1 MAQKLNG
8 TVIVT
13 YRCNARCTMCN
24 RYKCPSKPEEE
35 ISIETIKK
43 LPEMYFTNITGGEPF
58 IREDLKDI
66 VRELYKK
73 SDRIVISTNGFF
85 TDRIVDLC
93 KEFPNIGI
101 RISIEGLEETN
112 NTIRGLDDGF
122 NRGYTT
128 LKKLVEMGMKDVG
141 FGMTVQDANAKDLV
155 ELYRLSNDMNM
166 EFATAS
172 LHNSFYFVEAKNII
186 KDREMVGKEFEKLI
200 NEMLNS
206 NSPKK
211 WFRAYFNH
219 GLINYIYGQKRLL
232 PCDMAFDTFFID
244 PYGDVMPCN
253 GTKEKE
259 VMGNLNTQSWDE
271 LWNSEQADTVRQK
284 VRACDRQCWMIGS
297 VSPAMHKYIWVPA
310 AWVIK
315 HKFLRYFKQN
325 KYSMYENKICREYRD
340 GVVTKEQLDRLSTC
354 DLNADVN
361 DGLSEKS
368 KMALVGT
375 TGEAIVD
382 ADIARQESNKA
393 TQIK

>member
-1 MAQKLNG
+1 MAKKLNG

-24 RYKCPSKPEEE
+24 RYKAPSKPEEE

-43 LPEMYFTNITGGEPF
+43 LPQMYFTNITGGEPF
-58 IREDLKDI
+58 IRNDLKDI

-85 TDRIVDLC
+85 TDRIIDLC
-93 KEFPNIGI
+93 KEFPNVGI
-101 RISIEGLEETN
+101 RISIEGLEDTN
-112 NTIRGLDDGF
+112 NAIRGLENGF

-128 LKKLVEMGMKDVG
+128 LKKLVEMNQPDVG

-155 ELYRLSNDMNM
+155 PLYELSNEMNM

-186 KDREMVGKEFEKLI
+186 KDRPMVAQNFENLI
-200 NEMLNS
+200 NELLKS

-259 VMGNLNTQSWDE
+259 VMGNLNEQSWNE
-271 LWNSEQADTVRQK
+271 LWASEQADK
-284 VRACDRQCWMIGS
+284 VRAKVRGCNRNCWMIGS

-315 HKFLRYFKQN
+315 HKFLRFFKDK
-325 KYSMYENKICREYRD
+325 KYSMYELPIVRDYRD
-340 GVVTKEQLDRLSTC
+340 GKVTKQELDSLSTC
-354 DLNADVN
+354 DMNAVIN
-361 DGLSEKS
+361 DGLSAKS
-368 KMALVGT
+368 REQLKNK
-375 TGEAIVD
+375 TGEEIVD
-382 ADIARQESNKA
+382 EDIRRQL
-393 TQIK
+393 Q

>member
-1 MAQKLNG
+1 MAKKLNG

-24 RYKCPSKPEEE
+24 RYKAPSKPEEE

-43 LPEMYFTNITGGEPF
+43 LPQMYFTNITGGEPF
-58 IREDLKDI
+58 IRNDLKDI

-85 TDRIVDLC
+85 TDRIIDLC
-93 KEFPNIGI
+93 KEFPNVSI
-101 RISIEGLEETN
+101 RISIEGLEDTN
-112 NTIRGLDDGF
+112 NAIRGLENGF

-128 LKKLVEMGMKDVG
+128 LKKLVEMNHPDVG

-155 ELYRLSNDMNM
+155 PLYELSNEMNM

-186 KDREMVGKEFEKLI
+186 KDRPMVAQNFENLI
-200 NEMLNS
+200 NELLKS

-259 VMGNLNTQSWDE
+259 VMGNLNEQSWNE
-271 LWNSEQADTVRQK
+271 LWASEQADK
-284 VRACDRQCWMIGS
+284 VRAKVRGCNRNCWMIGS

-315 HKFLRYFKQN
+315 HKFLRFFKDK
-325 KYSMYENKICREYRD
+325 KYSMYELPIVRDYRD
-340 GVVTKEQLDRLSTC
+340 GKVTKQELDSLSTC
-354 DLNADVN
+354 DMNAVIN
-361 DGLSEKS
+361 DGLSAKS
-368 KMALVGT
+368 REQLKNK
-375 TGEAIVD
+375 TGEEIVD
-382 ADIARQESNKA
+382 EDIRRQM
-393 TQIK
+393 Q

>member
-1 MAQKLNG
+1 MADKKLNG

-35 ISIETIKK
+35 LSIETIKK
-43 LPEMYFTNITGGEPF
+43 LPPMYFTNITGGEPF
-58 IREDLKDI
+58 IREDLPEI

-85 TDRIVDLC
+85 TDRIIKLC
-93 KEFPNIGI
+93 EEFPKVGI

-112 NTIRGLDDGF
+112 NKIRGLEDGF
-122 NRGYTT
+122 RKGYST
-128 LKKLVEMGMKDVG
+128 LKKLVEMKHPDVG

-155 ELYRLSNDMNM
+155 PLYDLSNELNM

-186 KDREMVGKEFEKLI
+186 KDRLMVAKEFERLVNKL
-200 NEMLNS
+200 LQS

-219 GLINYIYGQKRLL
+219 GLINYIFGQKRLL

-259 VMGNLNTQSWDE
+259 VMGNLNEQTWED
-271 LWNSEQADTVRQK
+271 LWNSEQAEK
-284 VRACDRQCWMIGS
+284 VRSKVRHCDRQCWMIGS
-297 VSPAMHKYIWVPA
+297 VSPAMHKYIWKPA
-310 AWVIK
+310 WWVIK
-315 HKFLRYFKQN
+315 HKFLRFYKKE
-325 KYSMYENKICREYRD
+325 KYSMYENKIVKEYKQ
-340 GVVTKEQLDRLSTC
+340 GKVSKEELDKCSTC
-354 DLNADVN
+354 DRNCIAH

-368 KMALVGT
+368 REQLKDKS
-375 TGEAIVD
+375 GEEIVD
-382 ADIARQESNKA
+382 EDIARQVTRKS
-393 TQIK
+393 

>member
-1 MAQKLNG
+1 MAKKLNG

-13 YRCNARCTMCN
+13 YRCNARCKMCN
-24 RYKCPSKPEEE
+24 RYKAPSKPDEE
-35 ISIETIKK
+35 ISVDTIKK
-43 LPEMYFTNITGGEPF
+43 LPQMYFTNITGGEPF
-58 IREDLKDI
+58 IRSDLKDI

-85 TDRIVDLC
+85 TDRIIDLC
-93 KEFPNIGI
+93 KEFPNVGI
-101 RISIEGLEETN
+101 RISIEGLEKTN
-112 NTIRGLDDGF
+112 NAIRGLDDGF

-128 LKKLVEMGMKDVG
+128 LKKLVEMNHPDVG

-155 ELYRLSNDMNM
+155 PLYELSNEMNM

-186 KDREMVGKEFEKLI
+186 KDRPMVAENFEKLI
-200 NEMLNS
+200 NELLKS

-219 GLINYIYGQKRLL
+219 GLINYIYGQERLL

-259 VMGNLNTQSWDE
+259 VMGNLNEQSWDE
-271 LWNSEQADTVRQK
+271 LWNSKQADK
-284 VRACDRQCWMIGS
+284 VRAKVRCCNRNCWMIGS
-297 VSPAMHKYIWVPA
+297 VSPAMHKYIWKPA

-315 HKFLRYFKQN
+315 HKVLRFFKDK
-325 KYSMYENKICREYRD
+325 KYSMYELPAVRDYRD
-340 GVVTKEQLDRLSTC
+340 GKVTKQELDALSTC
-354 DLNADVN
+354 DMNAVIN
-361 DGLSEKS
+361 DGLSQQSRNQLKN
-368 KMALVGT
+368 K
-375 TGEAIVD
+375 TGEEIVD
-382 ADIARQESNKA
+382 EDIRRQM
-393 TQIK
+393 Q

>member
-1 MAQKLNG
+1 MRGNMKKLNG

-13 YRCNARCTMCN
+13 YRCNARCNMCN
-24 RYKCPSKPEEE
+24 RYKKPSLPEEK
-35 ISIETIKK
+35 ISLDTIKK
-43 LPEMYFTNITGGEPF
+43 LPPMYFTNITGGEPF
-58 IREDLKDI
+58 IRTDLKDI

-85 TDRIVDLC
+85 TDRILDLC
-93 KEFPNIGI
+93 KEFPQIGI

-112 NTIRGLDDGF
+112 NKIRGLEDGF

-155 ELYRLSNDMNM
+155 ALYNLSNELNM

-186 KDREMVGKEFEKLI
+186 HDRPMVAKEFENLI
-200 NEMLNS
+200 NELLKS
-206 NSPKK
+206 KSPKK

-253 GTKEKE
+253 GTKDKE
-259 VMGNLNTQSWDE
+259 IMGNLNKVSSWDE
-271 LWNSEQADTVRQK
+271 LWNSPQAESVRKK
-284 VRACDRQCWMIGS
+284 VRCCDRNCWMIGS

-310 AWVIK
+310 LWVLR
-315 HKFLRYFKQN
+315 HKLKFWTKQ
-325 KYSMYENKICREYRD
+325 KYSMYENQIVRDYRD
-340 GVVTKEQLDRLSTC
+340 GKITKEALDQCSTC
-354 DLNADVN
+354 DLHAEIN
-361 DGLSEKS
+361 DGLSAKS
-368 KMALVGT
+368 REMLK
-375 TGEAIVD
+375 
-382 ADIARQESNKA
+382 
-393 TQIK
+393 

>member
-1 MAQKLNG
+1 MAKKLNG

-13 YRCNARCTMCN
+13 YRCNARCKMCN
-24 RYKCPSKPEEE
+24 RYKAPSKPDEE
-35 ISIETIKK
+35 ISVDTIKK
-43 LPEMYFTNITGGEPF
+43 LPQMYFTNITGGEPF
-58 IREDLKDI
+58 IRNDLKDI

-85 TDRIVDLC
+85 TDRIIDLC
-93 KEFPNIGI
+93 KEFPNVGI

-112 NTIRGLDDGF
+112 NAIRGLDDGF

-128 LKKLVEMGMKDVG
+128 LKKLVEMNHPDVG

-155 ELYRLSNDMNM
+155 PLYELSNEMNM

-186 KDREMVGKEFEKLI
+186 KDRPMVAENFEKLI
-200 NEMLNS
+200 NELLKS

-219 GLINYIYGQKRLL
+219 GLINYIYGQERLL

-259 VMGNLNTQSWDE
+259 VMGNLNEQSWDE
-271 LWNSEQADTVRQK
+271 LWNSKQADK
-284 VRACDRQCWMIGS
+284 VRAKVRCCNRNCWMIGS
-297 VSPAMHKYIWVPA
+297 VSPAMHKYIWKPA

-315 HKFLRYFKQN
+315 HKFLRFFKDK
-325 KYSMYENKICREYRD
+325 KYSMYELPAVRDYRD
-340 GVVTKEQLDRLSTC
+340 GKVTKQELDALSTC
-354 DLNADVN
+354 DMNAVIN
-361 DGLSEKS
+361 DGLSQQSRDQLKN
-368 KMALVGT
+368 K
-375 TGEAIVD
+375 TGEEIVD
-382 ADIARQESNKA
+382 EDIRRQM
-393 TQIK
+393 Q

>member
-1 MAQKLNG
+1 MTKKLNG

-13 YRCNARCTMCN
+13 YRCNARCKMCN
-24 RYKCPSKPEEE
+24 RYKAPSKPDEE
-35 ISIETIKK
+35 ISVDTIKK
-43 LPEMYFTNITGGEPF
+43 LPQMYFTNITGGEPF
-58 IREDLKDI
+58 IRSDLKDI

-85 TDRIVDLC
+85 TDRIIDLC
-93 KEFPNIGI
+93 KEFPNVGV

-112 NTIRGLDDGF
+112 NAIRGLDDGF

-128 LKKLVEMGMKDVG
+128 LKKLVEMNHPDVG

-155 ELYRLSNDMNM
+155 PLYELSNEMNM

-186 KDREMVGKEFEKLI
+186 KDRPMVAENFEKLI
-200 NEMLNS
+200 NELLKS

-219 GLINYIYGQKRLL
+219 GLINYIYGQERLL

-259 VMGNLNTQSWDE
+259 VMGNLNEQSWDE
-271 LWNSEQADTVRQK
+271 LWNSKQADK
-284 VRACDRQCWMIGS
+284 VRAKVRCCNRNCWMIGS
-297 VSPAMHKYIWVPA
+297 VSPAMHKYIWKPA

-315 HKFLRYFKQN
+315 HKFLRFFKDK
-325 KYSMYENKICREYRD
+325 KYSMYELPAVRDYRD
-340 GVVTKEQLDRLSTC
+340 GKVTKQELDALSTC
-354 DLNADVN
+354 DMNAVIN
-361 DGLSEKS
+361 DGLSQQSRDQLKN
-368 KMALVGT
+368 K
-375 TGEAIVD
+375 TGEEIVD
-382 ADIARQESNKA
+382 EDIRRQM
-393 TQIK
+393 Q

>member
-1 MAQKLNG
+1 MAKKLNG

-13 YRCNARCTMCN
+13 YRCNARCKMCN
-24 RYKCPSKPEEE
+24 RYKAPSKPDEE
-35 ISIETIKK
+35 ISVDTIKK
-43 LPEMYFTNITGGEPF
+43 LPQMYFTNITGGEPF
-58 IREDLKDI
+58 IRSDLKDI

-85 TDRIVDLC
+85 TDRIIDLC
-93 KEFPNIGI
+93 KEFPNVGI

-112 NTIRGLDDGF
+112 NAIRGLDDGF

-128 LKKLVEMGMKDVG
+128 LKKLVEMNHPDVG

-155 ELYRLSNDMNM
+155 PLYELSNEMNM

-186 KDREMVGKEFEKLI
+186 KDRPMVAENFEKLI
-200 NEMLNS
+200 NELLKS

-219 GLINYIYGQKRLL
+219 GLINYIYGQERLL

-259 VMGNLNTQSWDE
+259 VMGNLNEQSWDE
-271 LWNSEQADTVRQK
+271 LWNSKQADK
-284 VRACDRQCWMIGS
+284 VRAKVRCCNRNCWMIGS
-297 VSPAMHKYIWVPA
+297 VSPAMHKYIWKPA

-315 HKFLRYFKQN
+315 HKFLRFFKDK
-325 KYSMYENKICREYRD
+325 KYSMYELPAVRDYRD
-340 GVVTKEQLDRLSTC
+340 GKVTKQELDALSTC
-354 DLNADVN
+354 DMNAVIN
-361 DGLSEKS
+361 DGLSQQSREQLKN
-368 KMALVGT
+368 K
-375 TGEAIVD
+375 TGEEIVD
-382 ADIARQESNKA
+382 EDIRRQM
-393 TQIK
+393 Q

>member
-1 MAQKLNG
+1 MAKKLNG

-24 RYKCPSKPEEE
+24 RYKAPSKPEEE

-43 LPEMYFTNITGGEPF
+43 LPQMYFTNITGGEPF
-58 IREDLKDI
+58 IRNDLKDI

-85 TDRIVDLC
+85 TDRIIDLC
-93 KEFPNIGI
+93 KEFPNVGI
-101 RISIEGLEETN
+101 RISIEGLEDTN
-112 NTIRGLDDGF
+112 NAIRGLENGF

-128 LKKLVEMGMKDVG
+128 LKKLVEMNHPDVG

-155 ELYRLSNDMNM
+155 PLYELSNEMNM

-186 KDREMVGKEFEKLI
+186 KDRPMVAQNFENLI
-200 NEMLNS
+200 NELLKS

-259 VMGNLNTQSWDE
+259 VMGNLNEQSWDE
-271 LWNSEQADTVRQK
+271 LWASEQADK
-284 VRACDRQCWMIGS
+284 VRAKVRGCNRNCWMIGS
-297 VSPAMHKYIWVPA
+297 VSPAMHKYIRVPA

-315 HKFLRYFKQN
+315 HKFLRFFKDK
-325 KYSMYENKICREYRD
+325 KYSMYELPIVRDYRD
-340 GVVTKEQLDRLSTC
+340 GKVTKQELDSLSTC
-354 DLNADVN
+354 DMNAVIN
-361 DGLSEKS
+361 DGLSAKS
-368 KMALVGT
+368 REQLKNK
-375 TGEAIVD
+375 TGEEIVD
-382 ADIARQESNKA
+382 EDIRRQL
-393 TQIK
+393 Q

>member
-1 MAQKLNG
+1 
-8 TVIVT
+8 
-13 YRCNARCTMCN
+13 
-24 RYKCPSKPEEE
+24 
-35 ISIETIKK
+35 
-43 LPEMYFTNITGGEPF
+43 MYFTNITGGEPF
-58 IREDLKDI
+58 IRTDLKEI
-66 VRELYKK
+66 VRELCKK

-85 TDRIVDLC
+85 TDRIIDLC
-93 KEFPNIGI
+93 KEFPNVGI

-112 NTIRGLDDGF
+112 NAIRGLDDGF

-128 LKKLVEMGMKDVG
+128 LKKLVEMHHPDVG

-155 ELYRLSNDMNM
+155 PLYKLSDELNM

-172 LHNSFYFVEAKNII
+172 LHNSFYFVESNNII
-186 KDREMVGKEFEKLI
+186 KDRPMVAKNFENLI
-200 NEMLNS
+200 NELLKS

-259 VMGNLNTQSWDE
+259 VMGNLNEQSWDE
-271 LWNSEQADTVRQK
+271 LWNSEQAENVRKK
-284 VRACDRQCWMIGS
+284 VRSCNRNCWMIGS

-315 HKFLRYFKQN
+315 HKFLRFF
-325 KYSMYENKICREYRD
+325 
-340 GVVTKEQLDRLSTC
+340 
-354 DLNADVN
+354 
-361 DGLSEKS
+361 
-368 KMALVGT
+368 
-375 TGEAIVD
+375 
-382 ADIARQESNKA
+382 SNK
-393 TQIK
+393 KYNM

>member
-1 MAQKLNG
+1 MKKLNG

-13 YRCNARCTMCN
+13 YRCNARCNMCN

-35 ISIETIKK
+35 ISLETIKK
-43 LPEMYFTNITGGEPF
+43 LPQMYFTNITGGEPF
-58 IREDLKDI
+58 IRTDLKDI

-112 NTIRGLDDGF
+112 NKIRGLEDGF

-128 LKKLVEMGMKDVG
+128 LKKLVEMGMQDVG

-155 ELYRLSNDMNM
+155 ALYKLSDEMNM

-186 KDREMVGKEFEKLI
+186 KDRMMVAQEFENLI
-200 NEMLNS
+200 NELLKS

-219 GLINYIYGQKRLL
+219 GLINYIFGQKRLL

-253 GTKEKE
+253 GTKNKE
-259 VMGNLNTQSWDE
+259 VMGNLNEAATWEE
-271 LWNSEQADTVRQK
+271 LWESEQAERVRNTVRH
-284 VRACDRQCWMIGS
+284 CDRDCWMIGS
-297 VSPAMHKYIWVPA
+297 VSPAMHKYIWKPA
-310 AWVIK
+310 LWVIK
-315 HKFLRYFKQN
+315 HKFLNFYKSK
-325 KYSMYENKICREYRD
+325 KYSMFENKIVCDYKD
-340 GVVTKEQLDRLSTC
+340 GKVTKEELDKCSTC
-354 DLNADVN
+354 DMNCVVN
-361 DGLSEKS
+361 DGLSEAS
-368 KMALVGT
+368 KEVLKTMS
-375 TGEAIVD
+375 GEEIVD
-382 ADIARQESNKA
+382 RDIAAQMNK
-393 TQIK
+393 